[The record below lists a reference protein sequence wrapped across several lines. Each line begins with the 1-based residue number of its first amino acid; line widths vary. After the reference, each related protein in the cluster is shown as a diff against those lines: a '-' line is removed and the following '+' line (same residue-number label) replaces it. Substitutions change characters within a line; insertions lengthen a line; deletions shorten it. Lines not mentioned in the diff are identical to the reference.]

1 MGIFVCKKTCVYL
14 VHSYRTEEPPTKK
27 GSETSKLTQQIRV
40 RELFNVQ
47 VPTNQHNTPS
57 PLFPRPTK
65 TNNNNNN
72 NNNNNKHCRFP
83 KCVICFFLALCFIFF
98 LLCEIEQSVYHQ
110 IKMVS
115 LHESKGWGY
124 PEFMYGILLAMMFF
138 LFFCGCV
145 Y

>member
-1 MGIFVCKKTCVYL
+1 MFIWYIHTEQKNRPQKKEAKRRNSHNKLESENCSMCKCQQINTTPL
-14 VHSYRTEEPPTKK
+14 LPSSPDPQ
-27 GSETSKLTQQIRV
+27 KLTTTTTTTTTTTSTAVFQNASFV
-40 RELFNVQ
+40 FFWLCVLF
-47 VPTNQHNTPS
+47 
-57 PLFPRPTK
+57 
-65 TNNNNNN
+65 
-72 NNNNNKHCRFP
+72 
-83 KCVICFFLALCFIFF
+83 FF